1 MGWSTVLER
10 SNMNKST
17 NLNIRISETDKEV
30 LRKLAEKKQMSMAEL
45 VIYLIRREGERE
57 SAK

>member
-1 MGWSTVLER
+1 
-10 SNMNKST
+10 MNKST

-30 LRKLAEKKQMSMAEL
+30 LRKLAEKRQMSMAEL